1 MPSEVRRRFWQHR
14 SSSRSKHIPNSSL
27 NAFRPLSV
35 TVEFV
40 QIFVQNMA
48 ADLHQKFTL

>member
-14 SSSRSKHIPNSSL
+14 SSSRSKHVPNSSI

-35 TVEFV
+35 TLDFV
-40 QIFVQNMA
+40 QIFVKNMTA
-48 ADLHQKFTL
+48 GLHQKLTL